1 MLFSKCTMCIVGFN
15 TISIWHIMYLKVRI
29 LTEDKDEKYITL
41 KKRLRQIAQSIQQ
54 DRFMLMEYLG
64 PVVDGC
70 RAAFN
75 VGASRAQTLE
85 EITESEFESY
95 MTTTDDSFKEIG
107 LCFKATDVDEV
118 VALVFTKGTP
128 EVLDECIEPNV
139 VIRGKLETLL
149 TILDSDSKV
158 SPPELLGTEIE
169 IEGEDSL
176 DVVQGLG
183 LLCYPS
189 LLRVARSGID
199 PSSLLSEDADSVI
212 MVAASDLVVKMI
224 RKWIDFQ
231 LTTDH

>member
-1 MLFSKCTMCIVGFN
+1 
-15 TISIWHIMYLKVRI
+15 MYNQLRI
-29 LTEDKDEKYITL
+29 LTEDKDEKHITL
-41 KKRLRQIAQSIQQ
+41 EKRLRQIAQSIQQ

-75 VGASRAQTLE
+75 VGASRAQTLD
-85 EITESEFESY
+85 EITESEYESY
-95 MTTTDDSFKEIG
+95 MATTDDSFKEIG

-118 VALVFTKGTP
+118 VGLVFTKGRP
-128 EVLDECIEPNV
+128 EVFDECIEPNV
-139 VIRGKLETLL
+139 VISGKLETLL
-149 TILDSDSKV
+149 TILDSDSKL

-199 PSSLLSEDADSVI
+199 PSSLLSEDADAVI
-212 MVAASDLVVKMI
+212 MATASDLVVKMI

-231 LTTDH
+231 LNTINVNRINIIQLRLYYHPFHKK